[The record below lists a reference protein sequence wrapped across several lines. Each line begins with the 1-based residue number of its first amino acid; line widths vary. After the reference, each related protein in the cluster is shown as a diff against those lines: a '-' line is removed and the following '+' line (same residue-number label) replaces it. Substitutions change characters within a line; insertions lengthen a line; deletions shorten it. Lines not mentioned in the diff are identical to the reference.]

1 MIDDRLRQ
9 TTEGNSSDALSQ
21 DEYFNRM
28 QQMAKKKQD
37 ALNAA
42 TDTELNAYIKY
53 ANQQRNDAMLNA
65 NKQKAGLYQAYELQ
79 KQRDAE
85 LYANAGLGG
94 APNRAPRS
102 GAAETSSLMRELAL
116 QNDIAG
122 VNSEERSA
130 LKSLQDMINQEKQT
144 ASAKKLQYE
153 ADYMDTAM
161 AIAEKSEDRRKS
173 AAASF
178 LEYSSDATSVE
189 QLKTVA
195 AILGVDNK
203 TYGDI
208 MKAWAKEQLAAGNKN
223 ITNDDVK
230 SIFGENSAEYKS
242 ASEQVQKITEDSL
255 KKEYA
260 NLANSGEN
268 VNAWLNNKLADDKL
282 SVETKQSLLME
293 HTKRSINSGA
303 INSKDKYLEYQSQI
317 LNDKTL
323 TVDQKNE
330 LLNELKKSNYNPN
343 SFKGGGFSVKNTD
356 INFEFVKEN
365 GKSKNKHD
373 NFSDGQDFK
382 VVVDGKTYWMQG
394 GGMKASYYLDSTL
407 GYYQN
412 VNLNKLAPNSFFMAE
427 DGNLY
432 YFERRN
438 KYNVY
443 KVNDVSKNKR
453 EKAGCGDRNA
463 FIEALQSKSKDY
475 DSTKATWGYNS
486 QSATGSRAT
495 SGGGAGGN
503 RLSAKS
509 IAQY

>member
-9 TTEGNSSDALSQ
+9 TTEGNRSDALSQ

-223 ITNDDVK
+223 ITNEDVK

-260 NLANSGEN
+260 NLINSGEN

-282 SVETKQSLLME
+282 SMETKQSLLME

-330 LLNELKKSNYNPN
+330 LLDELKKSNYNPK
-343 SFKGGGFSVKNTD
+343 SFKSGAFVVKKGD
-356 INFEFVKEN
+356 VQFKFVKEN
-365 GKSKNKHD
+365 GKDKNHD
-373 NFSDGQDFK
+373 NFEPSQDFK
-382 VVVDGKTYWMQG
+382 VVVDGKTYWLQG
-394 GGMKASYYLDSTL
+394 GTREHSQSLKKPL
-407 GYYQN
+407 GKFKN
-412 VNLNKLAPNSFFMAE
+412 IDLSKIEPNSFFMAE

-432 YFERRN
+432 YFEKRN

-443 KVNDVSKNKR
+443 AVNNVGKNKR
-453 EKAGCGDRNA
+453 EKAGCGDKNA
-463 FIEALQSKSKDY
+463 FIEALQAKSKDY
-475 DSTKATWGYNS
+475 DNTKATWGYS
-486 QSATGSRAT
+486 SPSATGSGAT

>member
-223 ITNDDVK
+223 ITNEDVK
-230 SIFGENSAEYKS
+230 SIFGENSEEYKT
-242 ASEQVQKITEDSL
+242 ASEQVQKITNDSL

-330 LLNELKKSNYNPN
+330 LLDELKKSDYNPK
-343 SFKGGGFSVKNTD
+343 SFKSGAFVVKKGD
-356 INFEFVKEN
+356 VQFKFVKEN
-365 GKSKNKHD
+365 GKDKNHD
-373 NFSDGQDFK
+373 NFEPSQDFK
-382 VVVDGKTYWMQG
+382 VVVDGKTYWLQG
-394 GGMKASYYLDSTL
+394 GTREHSQSLKKPL
-407 GYYQN
+407 GKFKN
-412 VNLNKLAPNSFFMAE
+412 IDLSKIEPNSFFMAE

-432 YFERRN
+432 YFEKRN

-443 KVNDVSKNKR
+443 AVNNVGNNKR
-453 EKAGCGDRNA
+453 EKAGCGDKNA
-463 FIEALQSKSKDY
+463 FIEALQAKSKDY
-475 DSTKATWGYNS
+475 DNTKATWGYS
-486 QSATGSRAT
+486 SPSATGSRAT

>member
-223 ITNDDVK
+223 ITNEDVK
-230 SIFGENSAEYKS
+230 SIFGENSEEYKT
-242 ASEQVQKITEDSL
+242 ASEQVQKITNDSL

-330 LLNELKKSNYNPN
+330 LLDELKKSNYNPK
-343 SFKGGGFSVKNTD
+343 SFKSGAFVVKKGD
-356 INFEFVKEN
+356 VQFKFVKEN
-365 GKSKNKHD
+365 GKDKNHD
-373 NFSDGQDFK
+373 NFEPSQDFK
-382 VVVDGKTYWMQG
+382 VVVDGKTYWLQG
-394 GGMKASYYLDSTL
+394 GTREHSQSLKKPL
-407 GYYQN
+407 GKFKN
-412 VNLNKLAPNSFFMAE
+412 IDLSKIEPNSFFMAE

-432 YFERRN
+432 YFEKRN

-443 KVNDVSKNKR
+443 AVNNVGKNKR
-453 EKAGCGDRNA
+453 EKAGCGDKNA
-463 FIEALQSKSKDY
+463 FIEALQAKSKDY
-475 DSTKATWGYNS
+475 DNTKATWGYS
-486 QSATGSRAT
+486 SPSATGSRAT

>member
-9 TTEGNSSDALSQ
+9 TTEGNRSDALSQ

-223 ITNDDVK
+223 ITNEDVK
-230 SIFGENSAEYKS
+230 SIFGENSEEYKT
-242 ASEQVQKITEDSL
+242 ASEQVQKITNDSL
-255 KKEYA
+255 KKEYE

-282 SVETKQSLLME
+282 SMETKQSLLME

-330 LLNELKKSNYNPN
+330 LLDELKKSNYNPK
-343 SFKGGGFSVKNTD
+343 SFKSGAFVVKKGD
-356 INFEFVKEN
+356 VQFKFVKEN
-365 GKSKNKHD
+365 GKDKNHD
-373 NFSDGQDFK
+373 NFEPSQDFK
-382 VVVDGKTYWMQG
+382 VVVDGKTYWLQG
-394 GGMKASYYLDSTL
+394 GTREHSQSLKKPL
-407 GYYQN
+407 GKFKN
-412 VNLNKLAPNSFFMAE
+412 IDLSKIEPNSFFMAE

-432 YFERRN
+432 YFEKRN

-443 KVNDVSKNKR
+443 AVNNVGKNKR
-453 EKAGCGDRNA
+453 EKAGCGDKNA
-463 FIEALQSKSKDY
+463 FIEALQAKSKDY
-475 DSTKATWGYNS
+475 DNTKATWGYS
-486 QSATGSRAT
+486 SPSATGSGAT

>member
-223 ITNDDVK
+223 ITNEDIK
-230 SIFGENSAEYKS
+230 NIFGENSEEYKT
-242 ASEQVQKITEDSL
+242 ASEQVQKITNDSL

-282 SVETKQSLLME
+282 SMETKQSLLME

-330 LLNELKKSNYNPN
+330 LLDELKKNDYNPK
-343 SFKGGGFSVKNTD
+343 SFKGGAFVVKKGD
-356 INFEFVKEN
+356 VQFKFVKEN
-365 GKSKNKHD
+365 GKDKKYD
-373 NFSDGQDFK
+373 NFEPSQDFK

-394 GGMKASYYLDSTL
+394 GTREHSQSLKKPL
-407 GYYQN
+407 GKFKN
-412 VNLNKLAPNSFFMAE
+412 IDLSKIEPNSFFMAE

>member
-223 ITNDDVK
+223 ITNEDVK
-230 SIFGENSAEYKS
+230 SIFGENSEEYKT
-242 ASEQVQKITEDSL
+242 ASEQVQKITNDSL
-255 KKEYA
+255 KKEYE

-282 SVETKQSLLME
+282 SMETKQSLLME

-303 INSKDKYLEYQSQI
+303 INSKGKYLEYQSQI

-330 LLNELKKSNYNPN
+330 LLDELKKSDYNPK
-343 SFKGGGFSVKNTD
+343 SFKSGAFVVKKGD
-356 INFEFVKEN
+356 VQFKFVKEN
-365 GKSKNKHD
+365 GKDKKYD
-373 NFSDGQDFK
+373 NFEPSQDFK

-394 GGMKASYYLDSTL
+394 GTREHSQSLKKPL
-407 GYYQN
+407 GKFKN
-412 VNLNKLAPNSFFMAE
+412 IDLSKIEPNSFFMAE

-432 YFERRN
+432 YFEKRN

-443 KVNDVSKNKR
+443 AVNNVGKNKR
-453 EKAGCGDRNA
+453 EKAGCGDKNA
-463 FIEALQSKSKDY
+463 FIEALQAKSKDY
-475 DSTKATWGYNS
+475 DNTKATWGYS
-486 QSATGSRAT
+486 SPSATGSRAT

>member
-37 ALNAA
+37 ALTAA

-223 ITNDDVK
+223 ITNEDVK
-230 SIFGENSAEYKS
+230 SIFGENSEEYKT
-242 ASEQVQKITEDSL
+242 ASEQVQKITNDSL

-282 SVETKQSLLME
+282 SMETKQSLLME

-330 LLNELKKSNYNPN
+330 LLDELKKSNYNPK
-343 SFKGGGFSVKNTD
+343 SFKSGAFVVKKGD
-356 INFEFVKEN
+356 VQFKFVKEN
-365 GKSKNKHD
+365 GKDKNHD
-373 NFSDGQDFK
+373 NFEPSQDFK
-382 VVVDGKTYWMQG
+382 VVVDGKTYWLQG
-394 GGMKASYYLDSTL
+394 GTREHSQSLKKPL
-407 GYYQN
+407 GKFKN
-412 VNLNKLAPNSFFMAE
+412 IDLSKIEPNSFFMAE

-432 YFERRN
+432 YFEKRN

-443 KVNDVSKNKR
+443 AVNNVGKNKR
-453 EKAGCGDRNA
+453 EKAGCGDKNA
-463 FIEALQSKSKDY
+463 FIEALQAKSKDY
-475 DSTKATWGYNS
+475 DNTKATWGYS
-486 QSATGSRAT
+486 SPSATGSGAT

>member
-9 TTEGNSSDALSQ
+9 TTEGNRSDALSQ

-223 ITNDDVK
+223 ITNEDVK
-230 SIFGENSAEYKS
+230 SIFGENSEEYKT
-242 ASEQVQKITEDSL
+242 ASEQVQKITNDSL
-255 KKEYA
+255 KKEYE

-282 SVETKQSLLME
+282 SMETKQSLLME

-330 LLNELKKSNYNPN
+330 LLDELKKSDYNPK
-343 SFKGGGFSVKNTD
+343 SFKSGAFVVKKGD
-356 INFEFVKEN
+356 VQFKFVKEN
-365 GKSKNKHD
+365 GKDKKYD
-373 NFSDGQDFK
+373 NFEPSQDFK

-394 GGMKASYYLDSTL
+394 GTREHSQSLKKPL
-407 GYYQN
+407 GKFKN
-412 VNLNKLAPNSFFMAE
+412 IDLSKIEPNSFFMAE

-432 YFERRN
+432 YFEKRN

-443 KVNDVSKNKR
+443 KVNDVGKKKR

-475 DSTKATWGYNS
+475 DSTKATWGYS
-486 QSATGSRAT
+486 SPSATGSGAT

>member
-223 ITNDDVK
+223 ITNEDVK
-230 SIFGENSAEYKS
+230 SIFGENSEEYKS

-260 NLANSGEN
+260 NLINSGEN

-282 SVETKQSLLME
+282 SMETKQSLLME

-330 LLNELKKSNYNPN
+330 LLDELKKSNYNPK
-343 SFKGGGFSVKNTD
+343 SFKSGAFVVKKGD
-356 INFEFVKEN
+356 VQFKFVKEN
-365 GKSKNKHD
+365 GKDKNHD
-373 NFSDGQDFK
+373 NFEPSQDFK
-382 VVVDGKTYWMQG
+382 VVVDGKTYWLQG
-394 GGMKASYYLDSTL
+394 GIREHSQSLKKPL
-407 GYYQN
+407 GKFKN
-412 VNLNKLAPNSFFMAE
+412 IDLSKIEPNSFFMAE

-432 YFERRN
+432 YFEKRN

-443 KVNDVSKNKR
+443 AVNNVNKNKR

-463 FIEALQSKSKDY
+463 FIEALQAKSKDY
-475 DSTKATWGYNS
+475 DNTKATWGYNS

>member
-9 TTEGNSSDALSQ
+9 TTEGNSSDTLSQ

-223 ITNDDVK
+223 ITNEDVK
-230 SIFGENSAEYKS
+230 SIFGENSEEYKT
-242 ASEQVQKITEDSL
+242 ASEQVQKITNDSL

-268 VNAWLNNKLADDKL
+268 INAWLNNKLADDKL

-330 LLNELKKSNYNPN
+330 LLDELKKSDYNPK
-343 SFKGGGFSVKNTD
+343 SFKSGAFVVKKGD
-356 INFEFVKEN
+356 VQFKFVKEN
-365 GKSKNKHD
+365 GKDKKYD
-373 NFSDGQDFK
+373 NFEPSQDFK
-382 VVVDGKTYWMQG
+382 VVVDGKTYWLQG
-394 GGMKASYYLDSTL
+394 GTREHSQSLKKPL
-407 GYYQN
+407 GKFKN
-412 VNLNKLAPNSFFMAE
+412 IDLSKIEPNSFFMAE

-432 YFERRN
+432 YFEKRN

-443 KVNDVSKNKR
+443 AVNNVSKKKR

-475 DSTKATWGYNS
+475 DNTKATWGYSS
-486 QSATGSRAT
+486 QSATGGGAT

>member
-223 ITNDDVK
+223 ITNEDVK
-230 SIFGENSAEYKS
+230 SIFGENSEEYKS

-303 INSKDKYLEYQSQI
+303 INSKNKYLEYQSQI

-330 LLNELKKSNYNPN
+330 LLDELKKSDYNPK
-343 SFKGGGFSVKNTD
+343 SFKSGAFVVKKGD
-356 INFEFVKEN
+356 VQFKFVKEN
-365 GKSKNKHD
+365 GKDKKYD
-373 NFSDGQDFK
+373 NFEPSQDFK

-394 GGMKASYYLDSTL
+394 GTREHSQSLKKPL
-407 GYYQN
+407 GKFKN
-412 VNLNKLAPNSFFMAE
+412 IDLSKIEPNSFFMAE

-432 YFERRN
+432 YFEKRN

-443 KVNDVSKNKR
+443 KVNDVGKKKR

-475 DSTKATWGYNS
+475 DSTKATWGYS
-486 QSATGSRAT
+486 SPSATGGGAT

>member
-223 ITNDDVK
+223 ITNEDVK
-230 SIFGENSAEYKS
+230 NIFGENSEEYKS
-242 ASEQVQKITEDSL
+242 ASAQVQKITEDSL

-282 SVETKQSLLME
+282 SMETKQSLLME

-330 LLNELKKSNYNPN
+330 LLDELKKSNYNPK
-343 SFKGGGFSVKNTD
+343 SFKSGAFVVKKGD
-356 INFEFVKEN
+356 VQFKFVKEN
-365 GKSKNKHD
+365 GKDKNHD
-373 NFSDGQDFK
+373 NFEPSQDFK
-382 VVVDGKTYWMQG
+382 VVVDGKTYWLQG
-394 GGMKASYYLDSTL
+394 GTREHSQSLKKPL
-407 GYYQN
+407 GN
-412 VNLNKLAPNSFFMAE
+412 FKNIDLSKIEPNSFFMAE

-432 YFERRN
+432 YFEKRN

-443 KVNDVSKNKR
+443 AVNNVSKNKR
-453 EKAGCGDRNA
+453 EKAGCGDKNA
-463 FIEALQSKSKDY
+463 FIEALQAKSKDY
-475 DSTKATWGYNS
+475 DNTKATWGYS
-486 QSATGSRAT
+486 SPSATGSGAT

>member
-223 ITNDDVK
+223 ITNEDVK
-230 SIFGENSAEYKS
+230 SIFGENSEEYKT
-242 ASEQVQKITEDSL
+242 ASEQVQKITNDSL

-282 SVETKQSLLME
+282 SMETKQSLLME

-303 INSKDKYLEYQSQI
+303 INSKNKYLEYQSQI

-330 LLNELKKSNYNPN
+330 LLDELKKSDYNPK
-343 SFKGGGFSVKNTD
+343 SFKSGAFVVKKGD
-356 INFEFVKEN
+356 VQFKFVKEN
-365 GKSKNKHD
+365 GKDKKYD
-373 NFSDGQDFK
+373 NFEPSQDFK

-394 GGMKASYYLDSTL
+394 GTREHSQSLKKSL
-407 GYYQN
+407 GKFKN
-412 VNLNKLAPNSFFMAE
+412 IDLSKIEPNSFFMAE

-432 YFERRN
+432 YFEKRN

-443 KVNDVSKNKR
+443 KVNDVGKKKR

-475 DSTKATWGYNS
+475 DSTKATWGYS
-486 QSATGSRAT
+486 SPSATGGGAT

>member
-42 TDTELNAYIKY
+42 TDIELNAYIKY

-223 ITNDDVK
+223 ITNEDVK
-230 SIFGENSAEYKS
+230 SIFGENSEEYKT
-242 ASEQVQKITEDSL
+242 ASEQVQKITNDSL
-255 KKEYA
+255 KKEYE

-282 SVETKQSLLME
+282 SMETKQSLLME

-330 LLNELKKSNYNPN
+330 LLDELKKSDYNPK
-343 SFKGGGFSVKNTD
+343 SFKSGAFVVKKGD
-356 INFEFVKEN
+356 VQFKFVKEN
-365 GKSKNKHD
+365 GKDKKYD
-373 NFSDGQDFK
+373 NFEPSQDFK

-394 GGMKASYYLDSTL
+394 GTREHSQSLKKPL
-407 GYYQN
+407 GKFKN
-412 VNLNKLAPNSFFMAE
+412 IDLSKIEPNSFFMAE

-432 YFERRN
+432 YFEKRN

-443 KVNDVSKNKR
+443 KVNDVGKKKR

-463 FIEALQSKSKDY
+463 FIDALQSKSKDY
-475 DSTKATWGYNS
+475 DSTKATWGYS
-486 QSATGSRAT
+486 SPSATGSRAT

>member
-223 ITNDDVK
+223 ITNEDVK

-330 LLNELKKSNYNPN
+330 LLDELKKSNYNPK
-343 SFKGGGFSVKNTD
+343 SFKSGAFVVKKGD
-356 INFEFVKEN
+356 VQFKFVKEN
-365 GKSKNKHD
+365 GKDKNHD
-373 NFSDGQDFK
+373 NFEPSQDFK
-382 VVVDGKTYWMQG
+382 VVVDGKTYWLQG
-394 GGMKASYYLDSTL
+394 GTREHSQSLKKPL
-407 GYYQN
+407 GKFKN
-412 VNLNKLAPNSFFMAE
+412 IDLSKIEPNSFFMAE

-432 YFERRN
+432 YFEKRN

-443 KVNDVSKNKR
+443 AVNNVGKNKR
-453 EKAGCGDRNA
+453 KKAGCGDKNA
-463 FIEALQSKSKDY
+463 FIEALQTKSKDY
-475 DSTKATWGYNS
+475 DNTKATWGYS
-486 QSATGSRAT
+486 SPSATGSGAT

>member
-9 TTEGNSSDALSQ
+9 TTEGNRSDALSQ

-223 ITNDDVK
+223 ITNEDVK
-230 SIFGENSAEYKS
+230 SIFGENSEEYKT
-242 ASEQVQKITEDSL
+242 ASEQVQKITNDSL

-282 SVETKQSLLME
+282 SMETKQSLLME

-330 LLNELKKSNYNPN
+330 LLDELKKSNYNPK
-343 SFKGGGFSVKNTD
+343 SFKSGAFVVKKGD
-356 INFEFVKEN
+356 VQFKFVKEN
-365 GKSKNKHD
+365 GKDKKHD
-373 NFSDGQDFK
+373 NFEPSQDFK
-382 VVVDGKTYWMQG
+382 VVVDGKTYWLQG
-394 GGMKASYYLDSTL
+394 GTREHSQSLKKPL
-407 GYYQN
+407 GKFKN
-412 VNLNKLAPNSFFMAE
+412 IDLSKIEPNSFFMAE

-432 YFERRN
+432 YFEKRN

-443 KVNDVSKNKR
+443 AVNNVSKNKR

-475 DSTKATWGYNS
+475 DNTKATWGYS
-486 QSATGSRAT
+486 SPSATGGGAT

>member
-9 TTEGNSSDALSQ
+9 TTEGNRSDALSQ

-208 MKAWAKEQLAAGNKN
+208 MKAWTKEQLAAGNKN
-223 ITNDDVK
+223 ITNEDIK
-230 SIFGENSAEYKS
+230 NIFGENSEEYKS
-242 ASEQVQKITEDSL
+242 AREQVQKITNDSL

-260 NLANSGEN
+260 NLVNSGEN

-282 SVETKQSLLME
+282 SMETKQSLLIE

-330 LLNELKKSNYNPN
+330 LLDELKKSEYNPK
-343 SFKGGGFSVKNTD
+343 SFKSGAFVVKKGD
-356 INFEFVKEN
+356 VQFKFVKEN
-365 GKSKNKHD
+365 GKDKKYD
-373 NFSDGQDFK
+373 NFEPSQDFK
-382 VVVDGKTYWMQG
+382 VVVDGKTYWLQG
-394 GGMKASYYLDSTL
+394 GTRDHSQSLKKPL
-407 GYYQN
+407 GKFKN
-412 VNLNKLAPNSFFMAE
+412 IDLSKIEPNSFFMAE

-432 YFERRN
+432 YFEKRN

-443 KVNDVSKNKR
+443 KVNDVGKKKR
-453 EKAGCGDRNA
+453 EKAGCGDKNA

-475 DSTKATWGYNS
+475 DSTKATWGYS
-486 QSATGSRAT
+486 SPSATGGGAT

>member
-223 ITNDDVK
+223 ITNEDVK
-230 SIFGENSAEYKS
+230 NIFGENSEEYKT
-242 ASEQVQKITEDSL
+242 ASEQVQKITNDSL
-255 KKEYA
+255 KKEYE

-282 SVETKQSLLME
+282 SMETKQSLLME

-303 INSKDKYLEYQSQI
+303 INSKDKYLEYQRQI

-330 LLNELKKSNYNPN
+330 LLDELKKSDYNPK
-343 SFKGGGFSVKNTD
+343 SFKSGAFVVKKGD
-356 INFEFVKEN
+356 VQFKFVKEN
-365 GKSKNKHD
+365 GKDKKYD
-373 NFSDGQDFK
+373 NFEPSQDFK
-382 VVVDGKTYWMQG
+382 VVVDGKTYWLQG
-394 GGMKASYYLDSTL
+394 GTREHSQSLKKPL
-407 GYYQN
+407 GKFKN
-412 VNLNKLAPNSFFMAE
+412 IDLSKIEPNSFFMAE

-432 YFERRN
+432 YFEKRN

-443 KVNDVSKNKR
+443 AVNNVSKKKR

-475 DSTKATWGYNS
+475 DSTKATWGYS
-486 QSATGSRAT
+486 SPSATGGGAT

>member
-223 ITNDDVK
+223 ITNEDVK
-230 SIFGENSAEYKS
+230 SIFGENSEEYKT
-242 ASEQVQKITEDSL
+242 ASEQVQKITNDSL

-282 SVETKQSLLME
+282 SMETKQSLLME

-330 LLNELKKSNYNPN
+330 LLDELKKSEYNPK
-343 SFKGGGFSVKNTD
+343 SFKSGAFVVKKGD
-356 INFEFVKEN
+356 VQFKFVKEN
-365 GKSKNKHD
+365 GKDKKYD
-373 NFSDGQDFK
+373 NFEPSQDFK
-382 VVVDGKTYWMQG
+382 VVVDGKTYWLQG
-394 GGMKASYYLDSTL
+394 GTRDHSQSLKKPL
-407 GYYQN
+407 GKFKN
-412 VNLNKLAPNSFFMAE
+412 IDLSKIEPNSFFMAE

-432 YFERRN
+432 YFEKRN

-443 KVNDVSKNKR
+443 KVNDVRKNKR
-453 EKAGCGDRNA
+453 EKAGCGDKNA
-463 FIEALQSKSKDY
+463 FIEALQAKSKDY
-475 DSTKATWGYNS
+475 DNTKATWGYS
-486 QSATGSRAT
+486 SPSATGGGAT

>member
-102 GAAETSSLMRELAL
+102 GAVETSSLMRELAL

-223 ITNDDVK
+223 ITNEDVK
-230 SIFGENSAEYKS
+230 SIFGENSEEYKT
-242 ASEQVQKITEDSL
+242 ASEQVQKITNDSL

-330 LLNELKKSNYNPN
+330 LLDELKKSDYNPK
-343 SFKGGGFSVKNTD
+343 SFKSGAFVVKKGD
-356 INFEFVKEN
+356 VQFKFVKEN
-365 GKSKNKHD
+365 GKDKQHD
-373 NFSDGQDFK
+373 NFEPSQDFK
-382 VVVDGKTYWMQG
+382 VVVDGKTYWLQG
-394 GGMKASYYLDSTL
+394 GTREHSQSLKKPL
-407 GYYQN
+407 GKFKN
-412 VNLNKLAPNSFFMAE
+412 IDLSKIEPNSFFMAE

-432 YFERRN
+432 YFEKRN

-443 KVNDVSKNKR
+443 AVNNVNKKKR

-463 FIEALQSKSKDY
+463 FIEALQAKSKDY
-475 DSTKATWGYNS
+475 DNTKAAWGYS
-486 QSATGSRAT
+486 SPSATGGGAT

>member
-282 SVETKQSLLME
+282 SMETKQSLLME

-330 LLNELKKSNYNPN
+330 LLDELKKSNYNPK
-343 SFKGGGFSVKNTD
+343 SFKSGAFVVKKGD
-356 INFEFVKEN
+356 VQFKFVKEN
-365 GKSKNKHD
+365 GKDKNHD
-373 NFSDGQDFK
+373 NFEPSQDFK
-382 VVVDGKTYWMQG
+382 VVVDGKTYWLQG
-394 GGMKASYYLDSTL
+394 GTREHSQSLKKPL
-407 GYYQN
+407 GKFKN
-412 VNLNKLAPNSFFMAE
+412 IDLSKIEPNSFFMAE

-432 YFERRN
+432 YFEKRN

-443 KVNDVSKNKR
+443 AVNNVSTNKR

-463 FIEALQSKSKDY
+463 FIEALQAKSKDY
-475 DSTKATWGYNS
+475 DNTKATWGYS
-486 QSATGSRAT
+486 SPSATGSGAT

>member
-208 MKAWAKEQLAAGNKN
+208 MKAWTKEQLAAGNKN
-223 ITNDDVK
+223 ITNEDIK
-230 SIFGENSAEYKS
+230 NIFGENSEEYKS
-242 ASEQVQKITEDSL
+242 AREQVQKITNDSL

-260 NLANSGEN
+260 NLVNSGEN

-282 SVETKQSLLME
+282 SMETKQSLLME

-330 LLNELKKSNYNPN
+330 LLDELKKSNYNPK
-343 SFKGGGFSVKNTD
+343 SFKSGAFVVKKGD
-356 INFEFVKEN
+356 VQFKFVKEN
-365 GKSKNKHD
+365 GKDKNHD
-373 NFSDGQDFK
+373 NFEPSQDFK
-382 VVVDGKTYWMQG
+382 VVVDGKTYWLQG
-394 GGMKASYYLDSTL
+394 GTREHSQSLKKPL
-407 GYYQN
+407 GKFKN
-412 VNLNKLAPNSFFMAE
+412 IDLSKIEPNSFFMAE

-432 YFERRN
+432 YFEKRN

-443 KVNDVSKNKR
+443 AVNNVGKNKR
-453 EKAGCGDRNA
+453 EKAGCGDKNA
-463 FIEALQSKSKDY
+463 FIEALQAKSKDY
-475 DSTKATWGYNS
+475 DNTKATWGYS
-486 QSATGSRAT
+486 SPSSTGSRAT

>member
-223 ITNDDVK
+223 ITNEDVK
-230 SIFGENSAEYKS
+230 SIFGENSEEYKT

-260 NLANSGEN
+260 NLINSGEN

-282 SVETKQSLLME
+282 SMETKQSLLME

-330 LLNELKKSNYNPN
+330 LLDELKKSNYNPK
-343 SFKGGGFSVKNTD
+343 SFKSGAFVVKKGD
-356 INFEFVKEN
+356 VQFKFVKEN
-365 GKSKNKHD
+365 GKDKNHD
-373 NFSDGQDFK
+373 NFEPSQDFK
-382 VVVDGKTYWMQG
+382 VVVDGKTYWLQG
-394 GGMKASYYLDSTL
+394 GIREHSQSLKKPL
-407 GYYQN
+407 GKFKN
-412 VNLNKLAPNSFFMAE
+412 IDLSKIEPNSFFMAE

-432 YFERRN
+432 YFEKRN

-443 KVNDVSKNKR
+443 AVNNVNKNKR
-453 EKAGCGDRNA
+453 EKAGCGDKNA
-463 FIEALQSKSKDY
+463 FIEALQAKSKDY
-475 DSTKATWGYNS
+475 DNTKATWGYNS
-486 QSATGSRAT
+486 QSATGSGAT

>member
-9 TTEGNSSDALSQ
+9 TTEGNRSDALSQ

-37 ALNAA
+37 ALNAT

-223 ITNDDVK
+223 ITNEDVK
-230 SIFGENSAEYKS
+230 SIFGENSEEYKS
-242 ASEQVQKITEDSL
+242 ASEQVQKITNDSL

-282 SVETKQSLLME
+282 SMETKQSLLME

-330 LLNELKKSNYNPN
+330 LLDELKKSEYNPK
-343 SFKGGGFSVKNTD
+343 SFKSGAFVVKKGD
-356 INFEFVKEN
+356 VQFKFVKEN
-365 GKSKNKHD
+365 GKDKKYD
-373 NFSDGQDFK
+373 NFEPSQDFK

-394 GGMKASYYLDSTL
+394 GTREHSQSLKKPL
-407 GYYQN
+407 GKFKN
-412 VNLNKLAPNSFFMAE
+412 IDLSKIEPNSFFMAE

-432 YFERRN
+432 YFEKRN

-443 KVNDVSKNKR
+443 KVNDVGKKKR

>member
-208 MKAWAKEQLAAGNKN
+208 MKAWTKEQLAAGNKN
-223 ITNDDVK
+223 ITNEDIK
-230 SIFGENSAEYKS
+230 NIFGENSEEYKS
-242 ASEQVQKITEDSL
+242 AREQVQKITNDSL

-260 NLANSGEN
+260 NLVNSGEN

-282 SVETKQSLLME
+282 SMETKQSLLME

-330 LLNELKKSNYNPN
+330 LLDELKKSDYNPK
-343 SFKGGGFSVKNTD
+343 SFKSGAFVVKKGD
-356 INFEFVKEN
+356 VQFKFVKEN
-365 GKSKNKHD
+365 GKDKKYD
-373 NFSDGQDFK
+373 NFEPSQDFK

-394 GGMKASYYLDSTL
+394 GTREHSQSLKKPL
-407 GYYQN
+407 GKFKN
-412 VNLNKLAPNSFFMAE
+412 IDLSKIEPNSFFMAE

-432 YFERRN
+432 YFEKRN

-443 KVNDVSKNKR
+443 KVNDVSKKKR

-475 DSTKATWGYNS
+475 DSTKATWGYS
-486 QSATGSRAT
+486 SPSATGGGAT

>member
-223 ITNDDVK
+223 ITNEDVK
-230 SIFGENSAEYKS
+230 SIFGENSEEYKT
-242 ASEQVQKITEDSL
+242 ASEQVQKITNDSL
-255 KKEYA
+255 KKEYE

-330 LLNELKKSNYNPN
+330 LLDELKKSNYNPK
-343 SFKGGGFSVKNTD
+343 SFKRGAFVVKKGD
-356 INFEFVKEN
+356 VQFKFVKEN
-365 GKSKNKHD
+365 GKDKNHD
-373 NFSDGQDFK
+373 NFEPSQDFK
-382 VVVDGKTYWMQG
+382 VVVDGKTYWLQG
-394 GGMKASYYLDSTL
+394 GTREHSQSLKKPL
-407 GYYQN
+407 GKFKN
-412 VNLNKLAPNSFFMAE
+412 IDLSKIEPNSFFMAE

-432 YFERRN
+432 YFEKRN

-443 KVNDVSKNKR
+443 AVNNVGKNKR
-453 EKAGCGDRNA
+453 EKAGCGDKNA
-463 FIEALQSKSKDY
+463 FIEALQAKSKDY
-475 DSTKATWGYNS
+475 DNTKATWGYS
-486 QSATGSRAT
+486 SPSATGSRAT

>member
-1 MIDDRLRQ
+1 MQGLKILRKSK
-9 TTEGNSSDALSQ
+9 GLSRRAFS
-21 DEYFNRM
+21 EVFNIS
-28 QQMAKKKQD
+28 AKSV
-37 ALNAA
+37 
-42 TDTELNAYIKY
+42 Y
-53 ANQQRNDAMLNA
+53 
-65 NKQKAGLYQAYELQ
+65 LYE
-79 KQRDAE
+79 KGERE
-85 LYANAGLGG
+85 LGG

-208 MKAWAKEQLAAGNKN
+208 MKAWTKEQLAAGNKN
-223 ITNDDVK
+223 ITNEDIK
-230 SIFGENSAEYKS
+230 NIFGENSEEYKS
-242 ASEQVQKITEDSL
+242 AREQVQKITNDSL

-260 NLANSGEN
+260 NLVNSGEN

-282 SVETKQSLLME
+282 SMETKQSLLME

-330 LLNELKKSNYNPN
+330 LLDELKKSDYNPK
-343 SFKGGGFSVKNTD
+343 SFKSGAFVVKKGD
-356 INFEFVKEN
+356 VQFKFVKEN
-365 GKSKNKHD
+365 GKDKKYD
-373 NFSDGQDFK
+373 NFEPSQDFK

-394 GGMKASYYLDSTL
+394 GTREHSQSLKKPL
-407 GYYQN
+407 GKFKN
-412 VNLNKLAPNSFFMAE
+412 IDLSKIEPNSFFMAE

-432 YFERRN
+432 YFEKRN

-443 KVNDVSKNKR
+443 KVNDVSKKKR

-475 DSTKATWGYNS
+475 DSTKATWGYS
-486 QSATGSRAT
+486 SPSATGGGAT

>member
-9 TTEGNSSDALSQ
+9 TTEGNRSDALSQ

-153 ADYMDTAM
+153 ADYVDTAM

-208 MKAWAKEQLAAGNKN
+208 MKAWTKEQLAAGNKN
-223 ITNDDVK
+223 ITNEDIK
-230 SIFGENSAEYKS
+230 NIFGENSEEYKS
-242 ASEQVQKITEDSL
+242 AREQVQKITNDSL

-260 NLANSGEN
+260 NLVNSGEN

-282 SVETKQSLLME
+282 SMETKQSLLIE

-330 LLNELKKSNYNPN
+330 LLDELKKSEYNPK
-343 SFKGGGFSVKNTD
+343 SFKSGAFVVKKGD
-356 INFEFVKEN
+356 VQFKFVKEN
-365 GKSKNKHD
+365 GKDKKYD
-373 NFSDGQDFK
+373 NFEPSQDFK
-382 VVVDGKTYWMQG
+382 VVVDGKTYWLQG
-394 GGMKASYYLDSTL
+394 GTRDHSQSLKKPL
-407 GYYQN
+407 GKFKN
-412 VNLNKLAPNSFFMAE
+412 IDLSKIEPNSFFMAE

-432 YFERRN
+432 YFEKRN

-443 KVNDVSKNKR
+443 KVNDVGKKKR
-453 EKAGCGDRNA
+453 EKAGCGDKNA

-475 DSTKATWGYNS
+475 DSTKATWGYS
-486 QSATGSRAT
+486 SPSATGGGAT

>member
-223 ITNDDVK
+223 ITNEDVK
-230 SIFGENSAEYKS
+230 SIFGENSEEYKT
-242 ASEQVQKITEDSL
+242 ASEQVQKITNDSL

-282 SVETKQSLLME
+282 SMETKQSLLME

-303 INSKDKYLEYQSQI
+303 INSKDKYLEYRSQI

-330 LLNELKKSNYNPN
+330 LLDELKKSDYNPK
-343 SFKGGGFSVKNTD
+343 SFKSGAFVVKKGD
-356 INFEFVKEN
+356 VQFKFVKEN
-365 GKSKNKHD
+365 GKDKNYD
-373 NFSDGQDFK
+373 NFEPSQDFK

-394 GGMKASYYLDSTL
+394 GTREHSQSLKKPL
-407 GYYQN
+407 GKFKN
-412 VNLNKLAPNSFFMAE
+412 IDLSKIEPNSFFMAE

-432 YFERRN
+432 YFEKRN

-443 KVNDVSKNKR
+443 KVNDVGKKKR

-475 DSTKATWGYNS
+475 DNTKATWGYNS
-486 QSATGSRAT
+486 QSATGSRET

>member
-9 TTEGNSSDALSQ
+9 TTEGNRSDALSQ

-223 ITNDDVK
+223 ITNEDVK
-230 SIFGENSAEYKS
+230 SIFGENSEEYKT
-242 ASEQVQKITEDSL
+242 ASEQVQKITNDSL
-255 KKEYA
+255 KKEYE

-282 SVETKQSLLME
+282 SMETKQSLLME

-330 LLNELKKSNYNPN
+330 LLDELKKSNYNPK
-343 SFKGGGFSVKNTD
+343 SFKSGAFVVKKGD
-356 INFEFVKEN
+356 VQFKFVKEN
-365 GKSKNKHD
+365 GKDKNHD
-373 NFSDGQDFK
+373 NFEPSQDFK
-382 VVVDGKTYWMQG
+382 VVVDGKTYWLQG
-394 GGMKASYYLDSTL
+394 GTREHSQSLKKPL
-407 GYYQN
+407 GKFKN
-412 VNLNKLAPNSFFMAE
+412 IDLSKIEPNSFFMAE

-432 YFERRN
+432 YFEKRN

-443 KVNDVSKNKR
+443 AVNNVGKNKR
-453 EKAGCGDRNA
+453 EKAGCGDKNA
-463 FIEALQSKSKDY
+463 FIEALQAKSKDY
-475 DSTKATWGYNS
+475 DNTKATWGYS
-486 QSATGSRAT
+486 SPSATGSRAT

>member
-223 ITNDDVK
+223 ITNEDVK
-230 SIFGENSAEYKS
+230 SIFGENSEEYKT
-242 ASEQVQKITEDSL
+242 ASEQVQKITNDSL

-282 SVETKQSLLME
+282 SMETKQSLLME

-303 INSKDKYLEYQSQI
+303 INSKDKYLEYRSQI

-330 LLNELKKSNYNPN
+330 LLDELKKSDYNPK
-343 SFKGGGFSVKNTD
+343 SFKSGAFVVKKGD
-356 INFEFVKEN
+356 VQFKFVKEN
-365 GKSKNKHD
+365 GKDKNYD
-373 NFSDGQDFK
+373 NFEPSQDFK

-394 GGMKASYYLDSTL
+394 GTREHSQSLKKPL
-407 GYYQN
+407 GKFKN
-412 VNLNKLAPNSFFMAE
+412 IDLSKIEPNSFFMAE

-432 YFERRN
+432 YFEKRN

-443 KVNDVSKNKR
+443 AVNNVGKNKR
-453 EKAGCGDRNA
+453 EKAGCGDKNA
-463 FIEALQSKSKDY
+463 FIEALQAKSKDY
-475 DSTKATWGYNS
+475 DSTKATWGYS
-486 QSATGSRAT
+486 SPSATGGGAT

>member
-9 TTEGNSSDALSQ
+9 TTEGNRSDALSQ

-223 ITNDDVK
+223 ITNEDVK
-230 SIFGENSAEYKS
+230 SIFGENSEEYKT
-242 ASEQVQKITEDSL
+242 ASEQVQKITNDSL

-282 SVETKQSLLME
+282 SMETKQSLLME

-330 LLNELKKSNYNPN
+330 LLDELKKSEYNPK
-343 SFKGGGFSVKNTD
+343 SFKSGAFVVKKGD
-356 INFEFVKEN
+356 VQFKFVKEN
-365 GKSKNKHD
+365 GKDKKYD
-373 NFSDGQDFK
+373 NFEPSQDFK
-382 VVVDGKTYWMQG
+382 VVVDGKTYWLQG
-394 GGMKASYYLDSTL
+394 GTREHSQSLKKPL
-407 GYYQN
+407 GKFKN
-412 VNLNKLAPNSFFMAE
+412 IDLSKIEPNSFFMAE

-432 YFERRN
+432 YFEKRN

-443 KVNDVSKNKR
+443 AVNNVGKNKR
-453 EKAGCGDRNA
+453 EKAGCGDKNA
-463 FIEALQSKSKDY
+463 FIEALQAKSKDY
-475 DSTKATWGYNS
+475 DNTKATWGYS
-486 QSATGSRAT
+486 SPSATGSGAT

>member
-223 ITNDDVK
+223 ITNEDVK
-230 SIFGENSAEYKS
+230 SIFGENSEEYKT
-242 ASEQVQKITEDSL
+242 ASEQVQKITNDSL
-255 KKEYA
+255 KKEYE

-282 SVETKQSLLME
+282 SMETKQSLLME

-303 INSKDKYLEYQSQI
+303 INSKGKYLEYQSQI

-365 GKSKNKHD
+365 GKDKNHD
-373 NFSDGQDFK
+373 NFEPSQDFK
-382 VVVDGKTYWMQG
+382 VVVDGKTYWLQG
-394 GGMKASYYLDSTL
+394 GTREHSQSLKKPL
-407 GYYQN
+407 GKFKN
-412 VNLNKLAPNSFFMAE
+412 IDLSKIEPNSFFMAE

-432 YFERRN
+432 YFEKRN

-443 KVNDVSKNKR
+443 AVNNVGKNKR
-453 EKAGCGDRNA
+453 EKAGCGDKNA
-463 FIEALQSKSKDY
+463 FIEALQAKSKDY
-475 DSTKATWGYNS
+475 DNTKATWGYS
-486 QSATGSRAT
+486 SPSATGSRAT

>member
-223 ITNDDVK
+223 ITNEDVK
-230 SIFGENSAEYKS
+230 SIFGENSEEYKT
-242 ASEQVQKITEDSL
+242 ASEQVQKITNDSL
-255 KKEYA
+255 KKEYE

-268 VNAWLNNKLADDKL
+268 VNAWLNNKLADNKL
-282 SVETKQSLLME
+282 SMETKQSLLME

-330 LLNELKKSNYNPN
+330 LLDELKKSDYNPK
-343 SFKGGGFSVKNTD
+343 SFKSGAFVVKKGD
-356 INFEFVKEN
+356 VQFKFVKEN
-365 GKSKNKHD
+365 GKDKNHD
-373 NFSDGQDFK
+373 NFEPSQDFK
-382 VVVDGKTYWMQG
+382 VVVDGKTYWLQG
-394 GGMKASYYLDSTL
+394 GTREHSQSLKKPL
-407 GYYQN
+407 GKFKN
-412 VNLNKLAPNSFFMAE
+412 IDLSKIEPNSFFMAE

-432 YFERRN
+432 YFEKRN

-443 KVNDVSKNKR
+443 AVNNVGKNKR
-453 EKAGCGDRNA
+453 EKAGCGDKNA
-463 FIEALQSKSKDY
+463 FIEALQAKSKDY
-475 DSTKATWGYNS
+475 DSTKATWGYS
-486 QSATGSRAT
+486 SPSATGGGAT

>member
-223 ITNDDVK
+223 ITNEDVK
-230 SIFGENSAEYKS
+230 NIFGENSEEYKS
-242 ASEQVQKITEDSL
+242 ASAQVQKITEDSL

-260 NLANSGEN
+260 NLVNSGEN

-330 LLNELKKSNYNPN
+330 LLDELKKSNYNPK
-343 SFKGGGFSVKNTD
+343 SFKSGAFVVKKGD
-356 INFEFVKEN
+356 VQFKFVKEN
-365 GKSKNKHD
+365 GKDKNHD
-373 NFSDGQDFK
+373 NFEPSQDFK
-382 VVVDGKTYWMQG
+382 VVVDGKTYWLQG
-394 GGMKASYYLDSTL
+394 GTREHSQSLKKPL
-407 GYYQN
+407 GN
-412 VNLNKLAPNSFFMAE
+412 FKNIDLSKIEPNSFFMAE

-432 YFERRN
+432 YFEKRN

-443 KVNDVSKNKR
+443 AVNNVSKNKR
-453 EKAGCGDRNA
+453 EKAGCGDKNA
-463 FIEALQSKSKDY
+463 FIEALQAKSKDY
-475 DSTKATWGYNS
+475 DSTKATWGYS
-486 QSATGSRAT
+486 SPSATGGGAT

>member
-223 ITNDDVK
+223 ITNEDVK
-230 SIFGENSAEYKS
+230 SIFGENSEEYKT
-242 ASEQVQKITEDSL
+242 ASEQVQKITNDSL

-282 SVETKQSLLME
+282 SMETKQSLLME

-303 INSKDKYLEYQSQI
+303 INSKNKYLEYQSQI

-330 LLNELKKSNYNPN
+330 LLDELKKSDYNPK
-343 SFKGGGFSVKNTD
+343 SFKSGAFVVKKGD
-356 INFEFVKEN
+356 VQFKFVKEN
-365 GKSKNKHD
+365 GKDKKYD
-373 NFSDGQDFK
+373 NFEPSQDFK

-394 GGMKASYYLDSTL
+394 GTREHSQSLKKPL
-407 GYYQN
+407 GKFKN
-412 VNLNKLAPNSFFMAE
+412 IDLSKIEPNSFFMAE

-432 YFERRN
+432 YFEKRN

-443 KVNDVSKNKR
+443 KVNDVGKKKR

-475 DSTKATWGYNS
+475 DSTKATWGYS
-486 QSATGSRAT
+486 SPSATGGGAT

>member
-9 TTEGNSSDALSQ
+9 TTEGNRSDALSQ

-223 ITNDDVK
+223 ITNEDVK
-230 SIFGENSAEYKS
+230 SIFGENSEEYKT
-242 ASEQVQKITEDSL
+242 ASEQVQKITNDSL

-282 SVETKQSLLME
+282 SMETKQSLLME

-303 INSKDKYLEYQSQI
+303 INSKNKYLEYQSQI

-330 LLNELKKSNYNPN
+330 LLNELKKSNYNPK
-343 SFKGGGFSVKNTD
+343 SFKSGAFVVKKGD
-356 INFEFVKEN
+356 VQFKFVKEN
-365 GKSKNKHD
+365 GKDKNHD
-373 NFSDGQDFK
+373 NFEPSQDFK
-382 VVVDGKTYWMQG
+382 VVVDGKTYWLQG
-394 GGMKASYYLDSTL
+394 GIREHSQSLKKPL
-407 GYYQN
+407 GKFKN
-412 VNLNKLAPNSFFMAE
+412 IDLSKIEPNSFFMAE

-432 YFERRN
+432 YFEKRN

-443 KVNDVSKNKR
+443 AVNNVNKNKR
-453 EKAGCGDRNA
+453 EKAGCGDKNA
-463 FIEALQSKSKDY
+463 FIEALQAKSKDY
-475 DSTKATWGYNS
+475 DNTKATWGYNS
-486 QSATGSRAT
+486 QSATGSGAT

>member
-223 ITNDDVK
+223 ITNEDVK
-230 SIFGENSAEYKS
+230 SIFGENSEEYKT
-242 ASEQVQKITEDSL
+242 ASEQVQKITNDSL

-260 NLANSGEN
+260 NLVNSGEN

-330 LLNELKKSNYNPN
+330 LLDELKKSDYNPK
-343 SFKGGGFSVKNTD
+343 SFKSGAFVVKKGD
-356 INFEFVKEN
+356 VQFKFVKEN
-365 GKSKNKHD
+365 GKDKKYD
-373 NFSDGQDFK
+373 NFEPSQDFK

-394 GGMKASYYLDSTL
+394 GTREHSQSLKKPL
-407 GYYQN
+407 GKFKN
-412 VNLNKLAPNSFFMAE
+412 IDLSKIEPNSFFMAE

-463 FIEALQSKSKDY
+463 FVEALQSKSKDY
-475 DSTKATWGYNS
+475 DNTKATWGYNS
-486 QSATGSRAT
+486 QSATGSGAT